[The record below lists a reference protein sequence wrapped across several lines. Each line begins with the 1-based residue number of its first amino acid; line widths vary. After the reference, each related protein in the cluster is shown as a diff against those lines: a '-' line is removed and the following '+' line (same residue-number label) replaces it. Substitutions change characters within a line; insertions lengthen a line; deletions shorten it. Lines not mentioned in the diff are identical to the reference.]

1 MAQESRVKKT
11 LLNARVNLIFYFITL
26 VLSFFSRKIFLDCL
40 GADFI
45 GLTGSLGSLL
55 GFLNLAEL
63 GIGSA
68 IGYVLYKPIF
78 EQNQEKIN
86 EIISVF
92 GYLYRWVGLF
102 ILLGGL
108 ILAGFFPLIYPDTGF
123 DSEVIY
129 FAYFSFLFSS
139 LIGYFVN
146 YRQTLLGAD
155 QKNYVVT
162 AYFQTAGVVKTLIQ
176 MALAYYT
183 GSYYLWIA
191 IEFVFGILYAIIL
204 NWKINQVYP
213 WLKTDVRSGKQL
225 RKKYPEIIKYT
236 KQLFVHKIG
245 EVTQAQVT
253 PFLVYAFSSLQAVAY
268 YGNYTIIT
276 SKLSGLI
283 NNFLGSTTASVGN
296 LIAEGD
302 ENKIMGIYW
311 ELTAI
316 NFFIAGVCAI
326 SLYYL
331 LPPFI
336 TLWLGEQYVMSKYV
350 LYFTILSFSLSLIR
364 TVTSQFKYGYGLFSD
379 VWSPIAESVILVVTA
394 VLCGQVWGLEGV
406 LVGSVVSVIVVI
418 YGWQAYFLFVRGF
431 KRSYWEYL
439 YNYGRYIGVMLLGF
453 YLTNRVLLWISN
465 MQKIESWISFA
476 SLMIKVVLIYS
487 IIELLLMMFFTK
499 GTKSAVNRFYQLLSR
514 RKC

>member
-1 MAQESRVKKT
+1 MIQESRVKKT

-26 VLSFFSRKIFLDCL
+26 ALSFFSRKIFLDGL

-78 EQNQEKIN
+78 EQNHEKIN

-92 GYLYRWVGLF
+92 GYLYRWVGIA
-102 ILLGGL
+102 ILVGGL
-108 ILAGFFPLIYPDTGF
+108 ILAGFFPMIYPDTGF
-123 DSEVIY
+123 EYGIIY

-155 QKNYVVT
+155 QRNYVVT
-162 AYFQTAGVVKTLIQ
+162 AYFQTAGIIKTLIQ

-183 GSYYLWIA
+183 GNYYLWVVV
-191 IEFVFGILYAIIL
+191 EFVFGILHAIIL

-213 WLKTDVRSGKQL
+213 WIKTDVRSGKEL

-245 EVTQAQVT
+245 EVAQTQVT
-253 PFLVYAFSSLQAVAY
+253 PFLVYAFSSLHLVAY
-268 YGNYTIIT
+268 YGNYTTIT
-276 SKLSGLI
+276 SKLGGLI
-283 NNFLGSTTASVGN
+283 GNFLGSTTASVGN
-296 LIAEGD
+296 LIAESD
-302 ENKIMGIYW
+302 EEKTLNVYW

-331 LPPFI
+331 LPPFV
-336 TLWLGEQYVMSKYV
+336 TLWLGQQYVMSKVV
-350 LYFTILSFSLSLIR
+350 LCLTIISFCLSLIR
-364 TVTSQFKYGYGLFSD
+364 TPINQFKYGYGLFSD
-379 VWSPIAESVILVVTA
+379 IWSPVAESVILVVVS
-394 VLCGQVWGLEGV
+394 VLCGRIWGLEGV
-406 LVGSVVSVIVVI
+406 LLGGIVSVSIVI
-418 YGWQAYFLFVRGF
+418 LGWQAYFLFTSGF
-431 KRSYWEYL
+431 KKSFWL
-439 YNYGRYIGVMLLGF
+439 YVYNSVKNFLVLGVGF
-453 YLTNRVLLWISN
+453 YAINKIVTLLVGEKIVDSWLSWVWYMVVVFAVSSFVEFVL
-465 MQKIESWISFA
+465 
-476 SLMIKVVLIYS
+476 
-487 IIELLLMMFFTK
+487 MFFFAN
-499 GTKSAVNRFYQLLSR
+499 GMRNAVTRFYRMLF
-514 RKC
+514 KK